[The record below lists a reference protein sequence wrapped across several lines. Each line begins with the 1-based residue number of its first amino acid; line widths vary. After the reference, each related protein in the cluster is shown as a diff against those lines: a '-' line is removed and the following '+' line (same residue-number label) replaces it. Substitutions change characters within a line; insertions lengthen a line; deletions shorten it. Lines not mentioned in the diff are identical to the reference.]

1 MVDYGMLTQEDF
13 YDRAKDFALF
23 TDTDGKNY
31 TFDEYKTLIKD
42 NQTDKDGNL
51 IYLYANNKDEQYSFI
66 EGATNKGYNVLL
78 MDGQLDIAVVSML
91 EQKLEKCRFT
101 RVDSD
106 VIDNLIVKEDKKANT
121 LNSSQIEAINN
132 IFKFQ
137 MPMLPKTEFEVI
149 TQAMGENNIPIILT
163 QSEYMRRM
171 KEMANIQTGMSFYGE
186 MPNMYNVVLNCD
198 HQLVKNIINDEEAQC
213 AASVQPIQQQMDE
226 VNKQRNELK
235 DQQKGK
241 KDDEI
246 PQADKDKVNEL
257 DKQWDELKKQKE
269 NLYAEY
275 ASKNPQVKQLID
287 LALLQNGLLKGEA
300 LSNFIKRSIELMK

>member
-1 MVDYGMLTQEDF
+1 
-13 YDRAKDFALF
+13 
-23 TDTDGKNY
+23 
-31 TFDEYKTLIKD
+31 
-42 NQTDKDGNL
+42 
-51 IYLYANNKDEQYSFI
+51 
-66 EGATNKGYNVLL
+66 
-78 MDGQLDIAVVSML
+78 
-91 EQKLEKCRFT
+91 
-101 RVDSD
+101 
-106 VIDNLIVKEDKKANT
+106 
-121 LNSSQIEAINN
+121 
-132 IFKFQ
+132 
-137 MPMLPKTEFEVI
+137 
-149 TQAMGENNIPIILT
+149 MGENNIPIILT

-186 MPNMYNVVLNCD
+186 MPNMYNVVLNSD

-246 PQADKDKVNEL
+246 SQADKDKVNEL

>member
-1 MVDYGMLTQEDF
+1 
-13 YDRAKDFALF
+13 
-23 TDTDGKNY
+23 
-31 TFDEYKTLIKD
+31 
-42 NQTDKDGNL
+42 
-51 IYLYANNKDEQYSFI
+51 
-66 EGATNKGYNVLL
+66 
-78 MDGQLDIAVVSML
+78 
-91 EQKLEKCRFT
+91 
-101 RVDSD
+101 
-106 VIDNLIVKEDKKANT
+106 
-121 LNSSQIEAINN
+121 
-132 IFKFQ
+132 
-137 MPMLPKTEFEVI
+137 
-149 TQAMGENNIPIILT
+149 
-163 QSEYMRRM
+163 M

-213 AASVQPIQQQMDE
+213 AASVQPIQQQ
-226 VNKQRNELK
+226 
-235 DQQKGK
+235 